1 MTKVE
6 IIIGGQTV
14 ETEWNDTPTA
24 RRLLA
29 ALPFSGSGSYWGQE
43 FYFSVPASSE
53 YEPDATDVV
62 EPGTVAF
69 WVDGSCLCLFWGP
82 TPASKGNECRAA
94 SKVNLVGR
102 VRNLEVLPEL
112 KGRRVEVRLAAQ

>member
-1 MTKVE
+1 MTSVE
-6 IIIGGQTV
+6 IIIGGLTV
-14 ETEWNDTPTA
+14 ETEWDDTPTA

-29 ALPFSGSGSYWGQE
+29 ALPFEGSGSYWGDE
-43 FYFSVPASSE
+43 FYFSVPVRSE
-53 YEPDATDVV
+53 CEPDATDVV

-82 TPASKGNECRAA
+82 TPASKENECRAA

-102 VRNLEVLPEL
+102 VRNPEVLPEL
-112 KGRRVEVRLAAQ
+112 KGRRVEVRLAVR